1 MNLPCKTCL
10 VLPIC
15 RQLICPNPPRY
26 VPTSKIINCLLT
38 NNTVRSINCNMLRD
52 YYGAYGSET
61 PNCWLNIYNI
71 TSFFSLPCG
80 EPYLLNRK
88 CQ

>member
-26 VPTSKIINCLLT
+26 VSSAKIIKYLLT
-38 NNTVRSINCNMLRD
+38 NSSVRSIQCNMLKE
-52 YYGAYGSET
+52 YCGTCGSL
-61 PNCWLNIYNI
+61 NSNIYNV
-71 TSFFSLPCG
+71 TSFFSIPYG
-80 EPYLLNRK
+80 EPYLVK
-88 CQ
+88 